1 VQSIEEN
8 AYEDY
13 NEFNEIVTKCASCG
27 YDFGGVIKMNEAEQ
41 TESTE
46 K

>member
-1 VQSIEEN
+1 MNEQEANKCPYCGASIEEN

-27 YDFGGVIKMNEAEQ
+27 YDFGEVD
-41 TESTE
+41 
-46 K
+46 